1 MQQLSRPRHRHGADQ
16 SEDVSTESA
25 DGVAKINGNPYLVIM
40 SEAELKLIL
49 FRWID
54 QLSGDRL
61 RWLFR
66 LIEKHLKQPE
76 PEPVSYV
83 ADLEEGYAA
92 MASDTAR
99 EEEAEA
105 WLEGT
110 LNHEEL

>member
-1 MQQLSRPRHRHGADQ
+1 MG
-16 SEDVSTESA
+16 
-25 DGVAKINGNPYLVIM
+25 GNPYLVIM
-40 SEAELKLIL
+40 SEAELKLTL

-76 PEPVSYV
+76 PEPISYV
-83 ADLEEGYAA
+83 ADLEAGYAA
-92 MASDTAR
+92 MAADTTR
-99 EEEAEA
+99 EEEAEE

>member
-1 MQQLSRPRHRHGADQ
+1 VGA
-16 SEDVSTESA
+16 EGA
-25 DGVAKINGNPYLVIM
+25 AGVAKVRGNAYLSDM
-40 SEAELKLIL
+40 SEAELKLTL

-76 PEPVSYV
+76 PAPVSYV
-83 ADLEEGYAA
+83 TDLEAGYAA
-92 MASDTAR
+92 MAADTER
-99 EEEAEA
+99 EAEAEA